1 MTSLVL
7 FLILTVIITVSYAQM
22 YGSYNPRPKLGSCA
36 PPLAVD
42 VCSRSCYWD
51 NQCLGIEKCCPTSCG
66 GSVCS
71 RPVTTR
77 NPATIGTIK
86 AGVCPQ
92 TSNERWICSS
102 TCIDDSDCPEKKKC
116 CKTRCGG
123 NICKKPHITE
133 GEEVEKDTVNN
144 DIDIY
149 SNSISFDNGNNNNNN
164 NFDVA
169 FRANRNNPFLFR
181 RSR

>member
-1 MTSLVL
+1 MTSQIL
-7 FLILTVIITVSYAQM
+7 FSILTVILTVTYAQM
-22 YGSYNPRPKLGSCA
+22 YGSYNPRPKIGSCA
-36 PPLAVD
+36 PPLAVN

-77 NPATIGTIK
+77 NPSTIGTIK
-86 AGVCPQ
+86 SGVCP
-92 TSNERWICSS
+92 TSSNERWICSS
-102 TCIDDSDCPEKKKC
+102 TCIDDSDCPENKKC

-123 NICKKPHITE
+123 NICKKPQITE
-133 GEEVEKDTVNN
+133 EEKIHTN
-144 DIDIY
+144 DIDVY
-149 SNSISFDNGNNNNNN
+149 SNSIPFDNNNNNNNN
-164 NFDVA
+164 NFDIA
-169 FRANRNNPFLFR
+169 FRANRNNPFLFG